1 LGPVNLIALEEFDTE
16 KERLDFLESQRDDLV
31 KARQSLDEAIIQ
43 INRKARA
50 EFVEIFEVVRKDFR
64 KNFQTLFEGGDADLR
79 LTDDA
84 DPLESPVEILARPGG
99 KKLEHISLLSGGER
113 ALTAIAFLFA
123 VYHTRPSPF
132 CLLDEVDAPLDDANI
147 LRFRRMLTDL
157 SQNTQFIIVTHN
169 KKTMEMATCLY
180 GVTMEEPGV
189 SKLVSVRIDREREE
203 SEEPAP
209 VA

>member
-1 LGPVNLIALEEFDTE
+1 MKKSNGLGLLVFMIMLILSSNIHAALVISE
-16 KERLDFLESQRDDLV
+16 LDCDNEGTDS
-31 KARQSLDEAIIQ
+31 
-43 INRKARA
+43 A
-50 EFVEIFEVVRKDFR
+50 EFVEIFAVVRRDFR
-64 KNFQTLFEGGDADLR
+64 NNFQTLFEGGDADLR
-79 LTDDA
+79 LVDEA

-147 LRFRRMLTDL
+147 LRFRNMLTEL
-157 SQNTQFIIVTHN
+157 SKNTQFIMVTHN
-169 KKTMEMATCLY
+169 KKTMEMASCLY

-189 SKLVSVRIDREREE
+189 SKLVSVRIDRERDEVL
-203 SEEPAP
+203 EPAP